1 MCLVGVLLTAQP
13 YVMFGT
19 TASISQAG
27 IVVGMS
33 QVRADHIT

>member
-1 MCLVGVLLTAQP
+1 MF
-13 YVMFGT
+13 FGT

-33 QVRADHIT
+33 QVRADHIIRLA